1 MLNEKNI
8 KLFSFF
14 DSSSLNTRDE
24 ADMLFKLL
32 VNDKNTNKLVFDFEN
47 ISFISRSF
55 ADEFHKSLIY
65 LTNIEHISY
74 ELENVDS
81 NIIEMLQAVSRTQ
94 NNKKRNINSLPVFSF
109 VESSNLYK
117 FLYSI

>member
-1 MLNEKNI
+1 MLTEKNI

-24 ADMLFKLL
+24 AIKLFTFLANDNTADKLIY
-32 VNDKNTNKLVFDFEN
+32 DFEN

-55 ADEFHKSLIY
+55 ADEFHKSLIFF
-65 LTNIEHISY
+65 TNIENVSY
-74 ELENVDS
+74 ELVNAASD
-81 NIIEMLQAVSRTQ
+81 IIEMLQAVSRTQ
-94 NNKKRNINSLPVFSF
+94 NNEKRSFNNLPVYSF
-109 VESSNLYK
+109 IDTTSLYK